1 MSLNLIFSLGVRS
14 WPPLGIGPVVAPLHS
29 QDGEVGILKDVMPST
44 IASHTT
50 CFLIME
56 HCGGQYI
63 GALLVSDPAFH
74 REICKILFQ
83 NCGET
88 IRDIAEIDNS
98 YTL

>member
-1 MSLNLIFSLGVRS
+1 ML
-14 WPPLGIGPVVAPLHS
+14 
-29 QDGEVGILKDVMPST
+29 ST
-44 IASHTT
+44 IAPHTT

-56 HCGGQYI
+56 HRGAQYV

-83 NCGET
+83 HCGEA
-88 IRDIAEIDNS
+88 IRDIGEIDIS